1 MPIQRKSIR
10 RHLVDG
16 TARADRMNAA
26 EPVYPIG
33 APDKPDCIAARPD
46 ASREWDRIVPILVGQ
61 QLSTA
66 ADGAALVGY

>member
-1 MPIQRKSIR
+1 MPAQRESIR

-33 APDKPDCIAARPD
+33 PPDKPDCIAAQPD
-46 ASREWDRIVPILVGQ
+46 ASRE
-61 QLSTA
+61 
-66 ADGAALVGY
+66 